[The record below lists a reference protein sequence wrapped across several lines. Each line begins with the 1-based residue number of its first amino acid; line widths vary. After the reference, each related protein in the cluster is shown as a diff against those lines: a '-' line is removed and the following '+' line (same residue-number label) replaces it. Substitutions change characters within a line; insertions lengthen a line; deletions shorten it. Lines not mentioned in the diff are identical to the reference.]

1 LKIASVFHHVIY
13 YKIEY
18 ENFIWFI
25 SLFWLVPSTKANDLA
40 KIYDEK
46 LCVLRKLK
54 PEYFDSQG
62 NLISR
67 NNPRLHSNSQMSA
80 LSSKK

>member
-1 LKIASVFHHVIY
+1 MKIVLVFHHVIY
-13 YKIEY
+13 YKKEY

-46 LCVLRKLK
+46 LRVLRKLK
-54 PEYFDSQG
+54 PEYFDREG

-67 NNPRLHSNSQMSA
+67 NTQRLNSYSQVSA
-80 LSSKK
+80 PSSKK